1 MKLTAT
7 TVMGLLKKAH
17 SNKDRQNREEDDKVL
32 KLGKQRT
39 KRTYCNLPGDN
50 ACLCPLSQPPTLK
63 FLVLVSLK
71 NVLL

>member
-39 KRTYCNLPGDN
+39 KRTYCNLLGTMPVYGH
-50 ACLCPLSQPPTLK
+50 CL
-63 FLVLVSLK
+63 SL
-71 NVLL
+71 LP